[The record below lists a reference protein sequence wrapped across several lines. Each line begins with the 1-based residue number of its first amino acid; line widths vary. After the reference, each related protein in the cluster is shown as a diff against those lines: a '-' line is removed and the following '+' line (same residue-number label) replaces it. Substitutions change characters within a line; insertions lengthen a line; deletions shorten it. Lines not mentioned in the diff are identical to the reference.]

1 MKNLNLKV
9 RLRNKTFVISMLS
22 VVVAFIYQVLG
33 LLGIVTSVS
42 QNKVINILMFIINIL
57 AGFGVLVDPTTDGF
71 KDSDRVL
78 KKK

>member
-22 VVVAFIYQVLG
+22 VVVAFVYQVLG
-33 LLGIVTSVS
+33 LLGIVASIS
-42 QNKVINILMFIINIL
+42 QDKVINILIFIINIL

-78 KKK
+78 NRK

>member
-22 VVVAFIYQVLG
+22 VVVAFVYQVLG
-33 LLGIVTSVS
+33 LLGIVASIS
-42 QNKVINILMFIINIL
+42 QDKVINILMFIINIL

-78 KKK
+78 NKK

>member
-9 RLRNKTFVISMLS
+9 RLRNKTFVVSMLS
-22 VVVAFIYQVLG
+22 VIVAFIYQVLG
-33 LLGIVTSVS
+33 ILGIVASIS
-42 QNKVINILMFIINIL
+42 QDKVINILVFIINIL

-78 KKK
+78 NKK

>member
-22 VVVAFIYQVLG
+22 VIVAFVYQVLG
-33 LLGIVTSVS
+33 LLGIVASVS
-42 QNKVINILMFIINIL
+42 QDKVINILMFIINIL

-78 KKK
+78 NKK

>member
-9 RLRNKTFVISMLS
+9 RLRNKTFVVSMLS
-22 VVVAFIYQVLG
+22 VIVAFIYQVLG
-33 LLGIVTSVS
+33 ILGIVANIS
-42 QNKVINILMFIINIL
+42 QDKVINILVFIINIL

-78 KKK
+78 NRK

>member
-33 LLGIVTSVS
+33 ILGIVASIS
-42 QNKVINILMFIINIL
+42 QDKVINILIFIINIL

-78 KKK
+78 NKK

>member
-22 VVVAFIYQVLG
+22 VVVAFVYQVLG
-33 LLGIVTSVS
+33 ILGIVASVS
-42 QNKVINILMFIINIL
+42 QDKVINILVFIINIL

-78 KKK
+78 NKK

>member
-33 LLGIVTSVS
+33 LLGIVASIS
-42 QNKVINILMFIINIL
+42 QDKVINILIFIINIL
-57 AGFGVLVDPTTDGF
+57 AGFGVLLDPTTDGF

-78 KKK
+78 NKK

>member
-33 LLGIVTSVS
+33 LLGIVASVS
-42 QNKVINILMFIINIL
+42 QDKVINILMFIINIL

-78 KKK
+78 NKK

>member
-9 RLRNKTFVISMLS
+9 RLRNKTFVVSMLS

-33 LLGIVTSVS
+33 LLGIVASVS
-42 QNKVINILMFIINIL
+42 QDKVINILIFIINIL

-78 KKK
+78 NKK

>member
-9 RLRNKTFVISMLS
+9 RLRNKTFVVSMLS
-22 VVVAFIYQVLG
+22 VIVAFIYQVLG
-33 LLGIVTSVS
+33 LLGIVASIS
-42 QNKVINILMFIINIL
+42 QDKVINILIFIINIL

-78 KKK
+78 NKK

>member
-22 VVVAFIYQVLG
+22 VVVAFVYQVLG
-33 LLGIVTSVS
+33 LLGIVASIS
-42 QNKVINILMFIINIL
+42 QDKVINILMFIINIL

-78 KKK
+78 NRK

>member
-22 VVVAFIYQVLG
+22 VIVAFVYQVLG
-33 LLGIVTSVS
+33 LLGIVASVS
-42 QNKVINILMFIINIL
+42 QDKVINILMFIINIL

-78 KKK
+78 NRK

>member
-9 RLRNKTFVISMLS
+9 RLRNKTFVISILS
-22 VVVAFIYQVLG
+22 VIVAFIYQVLG
-33 LLGIVTSVS
+33 LLGIVASVS
-42 QNKVINILMFIINIL
+42 QDKVINILMFIINIL

-78 KKK
+78 NRK

>member
-22 VVVAFIYQVLG
+22 VIVAFIYQVLG
-33 LLGIVTSVS
+33 LLGIVASVS
-42 QNKVINILMFIINIL
+42 QDKVINILMFIINIL

-78 KKK
+78 NRK

>member
-22 VVVAFIYQVLG
+22 VIVAFIYQVLG
-33 LLGIVTSVS
+33 LLGIVASVS
-42 QNKVINILMFIINIL
+42 QDKVINILIFIINIL

-78 KKK
+78 NKK

>member
-33 LLGIVTSVS
+33 LLGIVASVS
-42 QNKVINILMFIINIL
+42 QDKVINILMFIINIL

-78 KKK
+78 NRK

>member
-33 LLGIVTSVS
+33 LLGIVASIS
-42 QNKVINILMFIINIL
+42 QDKVINILIFIINIL

-78 KKK
+78 NKK

>member
-9 RLRNKTFVISMLS
+9 RLRNKTFVVSMLS
-22 VVVAFIYQVLG
+22 IIVAFIYQVLG
-33 LLGIVTSVS
+33 LLGIVASVS
-42 QNKVINILMFIINIL
+42 QDKVINILIFIINIL

-78 KKK
+78 NKK

>member
-33 LLGIVTSVS
+33 LLGIVASVS
-42 QNKVINILMFIINIL
+42 QDKVINILMFIINIL
-57 AGFGVLVDPTTDGF
+57 AGFGVLVDPTTKGF
-71 KDSDRVL
+71 KDSDSVL
-78 KKK
+78 NKK

>member
-1 MKNLNLKV
+1 MKGLNLKI
-9 RLRNKTFVISMLS
+9 RLRNKTFVVSMLS
-22 VVVAFIYQVLG
+22 VIIAFIYQVLG

-42 QNKVINILMFIINIL
+42 QDKVINILMFIINIL

-78 KKK
+78 NRK

>member
-22 VVVAFIYQVLG
+22 VIVAFIYQVLG
-33 LLGIVTSVS
+33 LLGIVANIS
-42 QNKVINILMFIINIL
+42 QDKVINILVFIINIL

-78 KKK
+78 NKK

>member
-22 VVVAFIYQVLG
+22 VIVAFVYQVLG
-33 LLGIVTSVS
+33 LLGIVASIS
-42 QNKVINILMFIINIL
+42 QDKVINILMFIINIL

-78 KKK
+78 NKK

>member
-9 RLRNKTFVISMLS
+9 RLRNKTFVVSMLS
-22 VVVAFIYQVLG
+22 VIVAFVYQVLG
-33 LLGIVTSVS
+33 ILGIVASIS
-42 QNKVINILMFIINIL
+42 QDKVINILIFIINIL

-78 KKK
+78 NKK

>member
-22 VVVAFIYQVLG
+22 VVVAFVYQVLG
-33 LLGIVTSVS
+33 LLGIVASVS
-42 QNKVINILMFIINIL
+42 QDKVINILIFIINIL

-78 KKK
+78 NKK

>member
-1 MKNLNLKV
+1 MKINLKV
-9 RLRNKTFVISMLS
+9 RMKNKTFVISMLS

-33 LLGIVTSVS
+33 LLGIVASIS
-42 QNKVINILMFIINIL
+42 QDKVINILMFIINIL

-78 KKK
+78 NKK

>member
-22 VVVAFIYQVLG
+22 VVVAFVYQVLG
-33 LLGIVTSVS
+33 ILGIVASIS
-42 QNKVINILMFIINIL
+42 QDKVINILMFIINIL

-78 KKK
+78 NKK

>member
-22 VVVAFIYQVLG
+22 VVVAFVYQVLG
-33 LLGIVTSVS
+33 ILGIVANIS
-42 QNKVINILMFIINIL
+42 QDKVINILMFIINIL
-57 AGFGVLVDPTTDGF
+57 AGFGVLVDQTTDGF

-78 KKK
+78 NRK

>member
-1 MKNLNLKV
+1 MKGLNLKV

-22 VVVAFIYQVLG
+22 VIVAFIYQVLG
-33 LLGIVTSVS
+33 LLGIVASVS
-42 QNKVINILMFIINIL
+42 QDKVINILIFIINIL

-78 KKK
+78 NRK

>member
-22 VVVAFIYQVLG
+22 VIVAFIYQVLG
-33 LLGIVTSVS
+33 LLGIVASVS
-42 QNKVINILMFIINIL
+42 QDKVINILVFIINIL

-71 KDSDRVL
+71 KDSERVL
-78 KKK
+78 NKK

>member
-9 RLRNKTFVISMLS
+9 RLRNKTFVISILS
-22 VVVAFIYQVLG
+22 VIVAFIYQVLG
-33 LLGIVTSVS
+33 LLGIVASVS
-42 QNKVINILMFIINIL
+42 QDKVINILMFIINIL

>member
-22 VVVAFIYQVLG
+22 VIVAFVYQVLG
-33 LLGIVTSVS
+33 LLGIVASVS
-42 QNKVINILMFIINIL
+42 QDKVINILVFIINIL

-78 KKK
+78 NKK

>member
-33 LLGIVTSVS
+33 LLGIVASVS
-42 QNKVINILMFIINIL
+42 QDKVINILIFIINIL

-78 KKK
+78 NRK

>member
-22 VVVAFIYQVLG
+22 VIVAFVYQVLG
-33 LLGIVTSVS
+33 LLGIVASVS
-42 QNKVINILMFIINIL
+42 QDKVINILIFIINIL

-78 KKK
+78 NKK

>member
-22 VVVAFIYQVLG
+22 VIVAFIYQVLG

>member
-22 VVVAFIYQVLG
+22 VIVAFIYQVLG
-33 LLGIVTSVS
+33 ILGIVASIS
-42 QNKVINILMFIINIL
+42 QDKVINILMFIINIL

-78 KKK
+78 NKK

>member
-22 VVVAFIYQVLG
+22 VIVAFIYQVLG
-33 LLGIVTSVS
+33 LLGIVANIS
-42 QNKVINILMFIINIL
+42 QDKVINILIFIINIL

-78 KKK
+78 NKK

>member
-9 RLRNKTFVISMLS
+9 RLRNKTFVISILS
-22 VVVAFIYQVLG
+22 VIVAFIYQVLG
-33 LLGIVTSVS
+33 LLGIVASVS

-78 KKK
+78 NRK

>member
-22 VVVAFIYQVLG
+22 VIVAFVYQVLG
-33 LLGIVTSVS
+33 LLGIVASIS
-42 QNKVINILMFIINIL
+42 QDKVINILMFIINIL

-78 KKK
+78 NRK

>member
-22 VVVAFIYQVLG
+22 VIVAFIYQILG
-33 LLGIVTSVS
+33 ILGIVANIS
-42 QNKVINILMFIINIL
+42 QDKVINILMFIINIL

-78 KKK
+78 NRK